1 MNKYNYNYRP
11 PDPYCYP
18 DTGVLINKL
27 NITDGATLHEAER
40 RITALRLAELAENP
54 VRGRFGFIH
63 LKGIHH
69 AIFRDIYTWAG
80 EIRTG
85 EFLTKGDTIFCLGRH
100 IPGYA
105 DNLFTKLEGEKK
117 LRGLDKARFIE
128 RLAYFMGELNAL
140 HPFREGNGRS
150 SREFWRMLSLSA
162 GYDLDFGLADNDELL
177 EADVAAF
184 DKNYAPLI
192 TILSAII
199 MKKQ

>member
-1 MNKYNYNYRP
+1 VNKYNYNYRP